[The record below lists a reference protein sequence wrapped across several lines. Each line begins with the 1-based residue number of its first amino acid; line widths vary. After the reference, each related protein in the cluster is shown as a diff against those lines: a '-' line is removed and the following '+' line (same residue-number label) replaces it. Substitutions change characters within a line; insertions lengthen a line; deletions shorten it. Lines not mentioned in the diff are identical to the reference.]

1 MSLTILYIED
11 NVVVAGVVRD
21 LLACEGWRVEVCAD
35 GLKGLSRMESDEHYD
50 LLIIDHDLPFVHGL
64 LLVQRARQLAH
75 RQRLPLIMV
84 SADDHKEAARR
95 AGADLFLRKPND
107 MNLLVDAIRR
117 LASS

>member
-11 NVVVAGVVRD
+11 NQMVAGVVRD
-21 LLACEGWRVEVCAD
+21 LLACEGWQVEVCAD
-35 GLKGLSRMESDEHYD
+35 GLQGLREIESERYYD
-50 LLIIDHDLPFVHGL
+50 LLIIDHDLPFIHGL
-64 LLVQRARQLAH
+64 LLVERARQLPQ

-95 AGADLFLRKPND
+95 AGADLFLRKPEEIRG
-107 MNLLVDAIRR
+107 LVDAIRW